1 MTLFQSI
8 NWKFSHLV
16 DEMSLVE
23 KKNDEMSVDEMS
35 VDEMTCHHRLISLR
49 FRSFVNDD

>member
-1 MTLFQSI
+1 
-8 NWKFSHLV
+8 
-16 DEMSLVE
+16 MSLVE

-35 VDEMTCHHRLISLR
+35 VDEMSVDKMSVDEMACHHRLISLR